1 MITLEELHGVTR
13 NCISSVGLDSRCDAR
28 RQSGHCH
35 LNSLCVLARSSTICL
50 GLGYFYLSMAQS
62 QVWSFCD
69 SRVVAALNC
78 WLICVVFVMYV

>member
-13 NCISSVGLDSRCDAR
+13 NCISSVGLDSRSDAR

-35 LNSLCVLARSSTICL
+35 LNSLCVLARSSAICP
-50 GLGYFYLSMAQS
+50 GLGYFYLSMALS

-69 SRVVAALNC
+69 SRVVAALYC
-78 WLICVVFVMYV
+78 LLICVVFVMYV

>member
-13 NCISSVGLDSRCDAR
+13 NCISSVGLDSRSDAR

-35 LNSLCVLARSSTICL
+35 LNSLCVLARSSAICP
-50 GLGYFYLSMAQS
+50 GLGYSYLSVALS

-69 SRVVAALNC
+69 SRVVAVLYC
-78 WLICVVFVMYV
+78 WLIYVVFVMYV